1 MIMSKSVNSVMVV
14 GYGTMG
20 RGILETFAKNGFKA
34 SVLTRNPAR
43 IKDLPTGSTAH
54 SALPDEAPDLI
65 IESIPED
72 LILKHELFHRLEE
85 KYGDHPIFG
94 TNTSG
99 LPIEDVAKPM
109 QHKDRFIAIHYMQPA
124 EAFPLVEICRLAETS
139 DLVTDRAIEALSRS
153 GKDAIVLNRPST
165 GFLINRLQ
173 HALLHE
179 AYCMIEDGVVSV
191 EDVDKL
197 AREAF
202 GPRMCVT
209 GLIQQKDLSGI
220 DVNAAAQRSIVP
232 SLYHTGK
239 PCQMLQDMAARGDLG
254 IKTGKGFYDWSG
266 QDIDAFK
273 RKNAAKLERLWIAL
287 DDDT

>member
-20 RGILETFAKNGFKA
+20 RGILETFAKNGFEA

-43 IKDLPTGSTAH
+43 IKDLPSGSTAH
-54 SALPDEAPDLI
+54 SALPDRAPDLI

-72 LILKHELFHRLEE
+72 LTLKHELFHRLEE

-99 LPIEDVAKPM
+99 LPIEAIAKPM

-153 GKDAIVLNRPST
+153 GKDAIVLNRPIT

-191 EDVDKL
+191 EDVDKF

-266 QDIDAFK
+266 QDIDALK
-273 RKNAAKLERLWIAL
+273 QKNAAKLERLWIAL
-287 DDDT
+287 DNDT

>member
-34 SVLTRNPAR
+34 SVLTRKPAL
-43 IKDLPTGSTAH
+43 IKDLPAGSTAH
-54 SALPDEAPDLI
+54 SALPDKAPDLI

-72 LILKHELFHRLEE
+72 LTLKHELFHRLEE

-139 DLVTDRAIEALSRS
+139 DLVTDRTIEALSRS
-153 GKDAIVLNRPST
+153 GKDAIVLKRPIT

-191 EDVDKL
+191 EDVDKF

-232 SLYHTGK
+232 SLYHSGV

-254 IKTGKGFYDWSG
+254 VKTGKGFYDWSG
-266 QDIDAFK
+266 QDIDALK
-273 RKNAAKLERLWIAL
+273 RKNAAKLERLRIAL
-287 DDDT
+287 DNDT